1 MTILFDEFEEILE
14 AALRADDP
22 VTFVEKKRMHPF
34 SDVIGDLSQ
43 WYGFSDEY
51 LQKEKEV
58 EYAKRQPIQVTNTIT
73 NPYRIVGRNDPCPCG
88 SGKKYKKC
96 CLH

>member
-22 VTFVEKKRMHPF
+22 VAFVEKERMRPF
-34 SDVIGDLSQ
+34 SDVIGVLSQ

-58 EYAKRQPIQVTNTIT
+58 ENVKRQPIQVTNTIT